1 MENPEPGTDC
11 RKVRGFR
18 VGQYGEVVG
27 ATAGHCEPRP
37 TPSRSPCGRGHRLNP
52 NPNPSPTRAEHALS
66 FQVIVT
72 GHPELVEYA
81 VKLIRYRI
89 QTEAQAQPAAA

>member
-1 MENPEPGTDC
+1 
-11 RKVRGFR
+11 
-18 VGQYGEVVG
+18 
-27 ATAGHCEPRP
+27 
-37 TPSRSPCGRGHRLNP
+37 
-52 NPNPSPTRAEHALS
+52 
-66 FQVIVT
+66 VT

>member
-1 MENPEPGTDC
+1 MT
-11 RKVRGFR
+11 V
-18 VGQYGEVVG
+18 
-27 ATAGHCEPRP
+27 T
-37 TPSRSPCGRGHRLNP
+37 TRL
-52 NPNPSPTRAEHALS
+52 NPNPSPTRAQPEPNTPLP